1 MVICGLLLPSTSHG
15 TQESS
20 IGSRL
25 ARIDALGAL
34 LLGATVLSLM
44 MPLEIGGQKIPWSHP
59 IIFALFAAGIVL
71 AVAFVLVESRWAKEP
86 IFPLRL
92 LRNAQV
98 TKSYLMVAAQAGAQ
112 LAVSFHSH

>member
-1 MVICGLLLPSTSHG
+1 MVICGLLLPPTSHG

-20 IGSRL
+20 ISSRL

-112 LAVSFHSH
+112 LAVSFHPQ